1 MDRLRVFGNI
11 TDNNNRNT
19 DIIVLGIPKGG
30 VITADTV
37 AKKLSTAD
45 FDILIPRKLPAP
57 RNEELAIGAT
67 MEDGSTYL
75 II

>member
-1 MDRLRVFGNI
+1 M
-11 TDNNNRNT
+11 
-19 DIIVLGIPKGG
+19 
-30 VITADTV
+30 

>member
-1 MDRLRVFGNI
+1 
-11 TDNNNRNT
+11 
-19 DIIVLGIPKGG
+19 
-30 VITADTV
+30 V

-57 RNEELAIGAT
+57 HNEELAIGAT